1 MTTLPE
7 NTPLEQ
13 AKKQLDTA
21 CDEFNRAAAA
31 TTPPGKLQKA
41 VRDLMYAVDNFCDM
55 KRETVRGA

>member
-21 CDEFNRAAAA
+21 CLEFNRAAAA
-31 TTPPGKLQKA
+31 TTPPGKLQQA
-41 VRDLMYAVDNFCDM
+41 VRNLMYAVDHFAEL